1 MYYYIFIN
9 GEPEIRTNSIV
20 DARGYIL
27 RYIKSHFKSS
37 VWSRQNAYIT
47 SDSYGTTLVEE
58 VRYDNRIGW
67 ECKKTNSKEWKEII
81 TDNYEFGMIV
91 GEYPYRK
98 PKKIIV
104 KRI

>member
-20 DARGYIL
+20 TARGYIL
-27 RYIKSHFKSS
+27 RYVKSHFKSS

-47 SDSYGTTLVEE
+47 SDSYGTSLVEE
-58 VRYDNRIGW
+58 IRYNNRSGW
-67 ECKKTNSKEWKEII
+67 ECKKTNSKDWQEII
-81 TDNYEFGMIV
+81 TDDYEFGMIV
-91 GEYPYRK
+91 GEYPY
-98 PKKIIV
+98 KKAKNVKV